1 MRIDKFLKNKRIIK
15 RRTIAKEACIQERVK
30 INEKIAKPSD
40 EVSIGDIV
48 EINFGNN
55 DMKIRVENRTEGAK
69 KKDADEMYKNI

>member
-1 MRIDKFLKNKRIIK
+1 MRIDKFLKNSRIIK

-55 DMKIRVENRTEGAK
+55 DIKIRVENLTEGAK

>member
-1 MRIDKFLKNKRIIK
+1 MRIDKFLKNSRIIK

-30 INEKIAKPSD
+30 INEKVAKPSD

-55 DMKIRVENRTEGAK
+55 DMKIRVENLTEGAK

>member
-1 MRIDKFLKNKRIIK
+1 MRIDKFLKNSRIIK

-55 DMKIRVENRTEGAK
+55 DMKIRVENLTEGAK